1 MEVGFAGGSIFKKLF
16 AVVPIWDES
25 ENAVPTCNKNIKQIK
40 AASFLTD
47 YPFSVLRNH
56 NFVVIILSNYHYF
69 VKYFYYAIEPVL
81 NEI

>member
-1 MEVGFAGGSIFKKLF
+1 MESMPSPMAVYASPMEVGFAGGSIFKKLF

-47 YPFSVLRNH
+47 SPFSVL
-56 NFVVIILSNYHYF
+56 
-69 VKYFYYAIEPVL
+69 
-81 NEI
+81 